1 MMIAIE
7 KGVEMP
13 EGRVRVKRKYP
24 YGEMEVG
31 DSFVV
36 ENDSPSRMVNVC
48 GMNRKMGLKLK
59 RRFTARKQED
69 GIRVWRVE

>member
-1 MMIAIE
+1 MITIE

-13 EGRVRVKRKYP
+13 VGGVRKRMKYP

-36 ENDSPSRMVNVC
+36 ENDCSSRMVNVC
-48 GMNRKMGLKLK
+48 GMNRKMGLKLGRK
-59 RRFTARKQED
+59 FTARKQDD